1 MNNDQY
7 QITSQI
13 DGATAMD
20 GSALDSAPQLP
31 QGTDPF
37 TTAML
42 SATPGT
48 ATPGTG
54 ESTQDARAGAAIG
67 GNGSGGINPFIAGLP
82 IKLPAIPWP
91 ASMLWIV
98 VTVGALFLYTE
109 VRK

>member
-1 MNNDQY
+1 MTDQY
-7 QITSQI
+7 QVTSQI
-13 DGATAMD
+13 DSATAMD
-20 GSALDSAPQLP
+20 GSALDSPPQLP

-42 SATPGT
+42 SAAAGT

-54 ESTQDARAGAAIG
+54 DSTQDPRTGAVIG
-67 GNGSGGINPFIAGLP
+67 GNGSGGINPFIGGLP
-82 IKLPAIPWP
+82 IKLPPIPWP

-109 VRK
+109 ARK